1 MVDGN
6 MLRWLQWWIAAVLRA
21 ASLKCKLGYQGE
33 LVKEKDE
40 ENERLCGIIT
50 GLLAEKE
57 KDNVDKHT
65 MLNRMSQIEA
75 LLTAIVLR

>member
-6 MLRWLQWWIAAVLRA
+6 MLRWLQWWIAAWLFCR
-21 ASLKCKLGYQGE
+21 LKCKLGYQGE